1 MLALSGSA
9 DGSGT
14 VNLTGSGTLGV
25 AGQADGTGSVALT
38 GSGALSTAGS
48 SGAGSASLAV
58 AATSFAESASATS
71 LACPVPTGTAAGDL
85 LVALVVGPTNV
96 ATTATVT
103 GWTLD
108 KSQGGADSAANDGQT
123 TYYRVATGS
132 EPASYTFT
140 STGTANR
147 MSVLMARVTGAD
159 TTTPLDVATVS
170 SSGAA
175 ATTYTAPS
183 ITTTTA
189 GAMLLHWVSVNAS
202 STNAMTITPPSG
214 LTQKA
219 LTDGSVAAGR
229 KAGLWS
235 EPRPT
240 AGATGTR
247 AWASTTAI
255 QFAGTTMAI
264 RPASTGG
271 GTVTPTLGHR
281 IVGIPTTTTV
291 EIGVR
296 VTNASSVRLKVGT
309 DAGVTSGVV
318 FGAAATPD
326 ADGYATL
333 TATGLS
339 AGTRYYY
346 RVAMT
351 PAGGGTEVLDP
362 SATVGTFATAPSG
375 PASFAFNF
383 GSCTNAADSVALAA
397 IAARGD
403 DLFLHLGDLYYDDGT
418 GTSAANILAHQQ
430 AKVEATNHQA
440 VMAFTPTAYTPSDHD
455 GMNNNSAAGDDPT
468 AWANFNTVYRK
479 VWPASGI
486 PATSGVYR
494 TFVWGRVRFIQLD
507 DRSFHSPIAATDN
520 ASKTALGSVQKQWL
534 KDTIT
539 AATEPVIVLMSS
551 APWIGSATAGDDG
564 WSGATTERTEL
575 ANFFAASG
583 KPIVLLHGDQ
593 HALAA
598 DDGTNAPGGVTVF
611 AAAPFDNFSSHKGG
625 PFSAGTYP
633 TTDNTQVRQYGR
645 VVVTDTGSS
654 ISLAFTGYSSDNTA
668 RISLTKTVSP
678 TGSGTVALTGSGT
691 LSTAGSSGTG
701 TGAGTV
707 ALTGSGT
714 LSTAGSFGN
723 GATGSGTVALTG
735 TSTLAVTGTGTTAP
749 VVVTPPP
756 RGIDWSAFARDGGYG
771 LSLALPILDLSGV
784 LRHMGLD
791 KAVLTTPYSL
801 SAWNALQ
808 PSYGIELYR
817 SGRQMFG
824 GPITSRTLTWDGETG
839 VATIKVEAVGDQI
852 VLADR
857 LAMPDPLRAADDQ
870 TVNDHWTFTGTAS
883 AAMCQLISDQ
893 AGATCAASRK
903 VTGLTVGADPNAG
916 ISRTWT
922 GLFDNV
928 LDLLATMSA
937 SSGADLGLRM
947 TSATGVLTAT
957 VVVPRNLSGT
967 VTFSA
972 DLSNV
977 GSTTF
982 TENAPAVTS
991 ALVAG
996 QGDLHLRTR
1005 KLTATTDPGSTRW
1018 GRQVW
1023 SYVDRRDT
1031 SDLTELANA
1040 GTDALAKGA
1049 GTVSLTLTL
1058 LDSDAATYG
1067 KDWDLGDKVTVY
1079 VGLPG
1084 ESKVAQVDD
1093 VVREIAF
1100 TVSADG
1106 TERISPAIGS
1116 VDARSFLPTPAQR
1129 TTASLVERVAA
1140 LIKNK

>member
-1 MLALSGSA
+1 VAIALIGTTSGASGASAVTLTVPAGVTTSHLGVMITGSADPALCTVTASGWTSRIASPTGQTNEDVHVLTRLGGLSAGNTFTVSFSGGSVNQHVAVAWFDTSGLDVAVVGTPGTRGGTSSANTVIPAVTTTVANQAVIVLATERTTATGTTISSWTGGTPTQDLFVEDSTSTATSHFIGHFTQATAGSTGSRTVTYSGGSGNGTGVMLALSGSA

-455 GMNNNSAAGDDPT
+455 GMSNNSAAGTDPT

-479 VWPASGI
+479 RVAGAAGI
-486 PATSGVYR
+486 PATSGVLH
-494 TFVWGRVRFIQLD
+494 VRV
-507 DRSFHSPIAATDN
+507 
-520 ASKTALGSVQKQWL
+520 
-534 KDTIT
+534 
-539 AATEPVIVLMSS
+539 
-551 APWIGSATAGDDG
+551 
-564 WSGATTERTEL
+564 
-575 ANFFAASG
+575 
-583 KPIVLLHGDQ
+583 
-593 HALAA
+593 
-598 DDGTNAPGGVTVF
+598 
-611 AAAPFDNFSSHKGG
+611 
-625 PFSAGTYP
+625 
-633 TTDNTQVRQYGR
+633 
-645 VVVTDTGSS
+645 
-654 ISLAFTGYSSDNTA
+654 
-668 RISLTKTVSP
+668 
-678 TGSGTVALTGSGT
+678 GSGPVHRARRPLVQLAHPVGHGQR
-691 LSTAGSSGTG
+691 LQDRAG
-701 TGAGTV
+701 
-707 ALTGSGT
+707 
-714 LSTAGSFGN
+714 
-723 GATGSGTVALTG
+723 
-735 TSTLAVTGTGTTAP
+735 
-749 VVVTPPP
+749 
-756 RGIDWSAFARDGGYG
+756 RGPEA
-771 LSLALPILDLSGV
+771 
-784 LRHMGLD
+784 MG
-791 KAVLTTPYSL
+791 
-801 SAWNALQ
+801 
-808 PSYGIELYR
+808 
-817 SGRQMFG
+817 
-824 GPITSRTLTWDGETG
+824 SRT
-839 VATIKVEAVGDQI
+839 
-852 VLADR
+852 R
-857 LAMPDPLRAADDQ
+857 
-870 TVNDHWTFTGTAS
+870 
-883 AAMCQLISDQ
+883 
-893 AGATCAASRK
+893 SR
-903 VTGLTVGADPNAG
+903 
-916 ISRTWT
+916 R
-922 GLFDNV
+922 
-928 LDLLATMSA
+928 
-937 SSGADLGLRM
+937 
-947 TSATGVLTAT
+947 
-957 VVVPRNLSGT
+957 PR
-967 VTFSA
+967 
-972 DLSNV
+972 
-977 GSTTF
+977 
-982 TENAPAVTS
+982 
-991 ALVAG
+991 
-996 QGDLHLRTR
+996 
-1005 KLTATTDPGSTRW
+1005 
-1018 GRQVW
+1018 
-1023 SYVDRRDT
+1023 
-1031 SDLTELANA
+1031 
-1040 GTDALAKGA
+1040 
-1049 GTVSLTLTL
+1049 
-1058 LDSDAATYG
+1058 
-1067 KDWDLGDKVTVY
+1067 
-1079 VGLPG
+1079 
-1084 ESKVAQVDD
+1084 
-1093 VVREIAF
+1093 
-1100 TVSADG
+1100 
-1106 TERISPAIGS
+1106 SP
-1116 VDARSFLPTPAQR
+1116 
-1129 TTASLVERVAA
+1129 
-1140 LIKNK
+1140 